1 MNSNE
6 IVFNAKSYNNMK
18 TGRNSL
24 NQMPVRKFLN
34 SLNLKIPELKIYSFK
49 SCGNTPDIPPNE
61 QTPKKSK
68 LSMLKT
74 DQLKSAKIQS
84 ESPVKIETK
93 TTSNGNSLATTESS
107 YNKPQSGGASETKQQ
122 KPSNKCLVM
131 KNYKGIQ
138 DKMKPGGTLRR
149 TGGSASRTDF
159 KPKTQIEKSKNLDEE
174 RKYVDIDTLKGI
186 MLEGREIIEGFSEST
201 IRIEPEFDRDESQ
214 QDILMFLDEG
224 FKK

>member
-6 IVFNAKSYNNMK
+6 LVSNAKSYNNMK

-49 SCGNTPDIPPNE
+49 SCGNTPAIPPNE

-84 ESPVKIETK
+84 ESPGKIETK
-93 TTSNGNSLATTESS
+93 TASNGNSMATTESS
-107 YNKPQSGGASETKQQ
+107 YNKPQSGGASEIKQP
-122 KPSNKCLVM
+122 KPGNKCLVM

-138 DKMKPGGTLRR
+138 DKIKPGSTFRR
-149 TGGSASRTDF
+149 NGGSNSRTDF
-159 KPKTQIEKSKNLDEE
+159 KPKTQIEKNKNFDIE
-174 RKYVDIDTLKGI
+174 RKYVDIDTLKEI
-186 MLEGREIIEGFSEST
+186 MLEGREIYEGFSAGPDC
-201 IRIEPEFDRDESQ
+201 RRYAR
-214 QDILMFLDEG
+214 
-224 FKK
+224 